1 MRKIQIYNTVFG
13 IIILIYLISFILNLC
28 GVQEFRFIVEY
39 WFPIFLIVMGVLV
52 VLRGLL
58 FVSDTSLLS
67 GIALCLSGITLLIK
81 DIFNIPI
88 YYCLPVLAGGISLTL
103 LIIYLVFKNKLY
115 LKSFYIAVLIS
126 ALSCVGY
133 VF

>member
-39 WFPIFLIVMGVLV
+39 WFSIFLIVMGVLV

-58 FVSDTSLLS
+58 FVSDSSLLS

-81 DIFNIPI
+81 DIFNIPS

-103 LIIYLVFKNKLY
+103 LIVYLVFKNKLY